1 MSLAMKCLWILVAL
15 TLVGSNPVHASVSEV
30 SHIHSV
36 VGDDLDHDHGSVD
49 EVATP
54 NSSIPSDTSDDDSE
68 PKLFHSHTSPHVGD
82 LGALRGESY
91 QLATASGALAFL
103 APRPQTLVGLGV
115 APLIRPPRSR

>member
-1 MSLAMKCLWILVAL
+1 MKCLWILVAL
-15 TLVGSNPVHASVSEV
+15 TLAGANPLHASVGQV
-30 SHIHSV
+30 SHSHAI
-36 VGDDLDHDHGSVD
+36 VGDVVDHDHGSVD

-54 NSSIPSDTSDDDSE
+54 SSSLPSDTSDDDSE
-68 PKLFHSHTSPHVGD
+68 PKLFHSHTSSYVGD